1 MLGNRSLQV
10 KMVKDDDPTVYS
22 PPVELNEVAYLV
34 TRSAVTILTA
44 YISMDIV
51 RRAAIYYLSAKV

>member
-10 KMVKDDDPTVYS
+10 KMVKDDDPNVYS
-22 PPVELNEVAYLV
+22 PPVELNEIAYLV